1 MKVTAVRLIHLQGA
15 MDHPEEFWEERLVRP
30 LDLYPQH
37 RDDGT
42 GALTR
47 QEDGRYRMEGI
58 FVRVETDEGGS
69 GGPLP
74 RDQAYVVATQLRPL
88 LLGEDPRATELCW
101 DRVYRAQ
108 VHGRKGTAMMAL
120 STLDCA
126 LWDLKGK
133 WLGQPV
139 YRILGG
145 PTRE

>member
-37 RDDGT
+37 RDDGA

-58 FVRVETDEGGS
+58 FVRVETDEGVS
-69 GGPLP
+69 APAAP
-74 RDQAYVVATQLRPL
+74 CPATRRTWWPPSYAL

-108 VHGRKGTAMMAL
+108 VHGRKGTARWPSPPWTAPCG
-120 STLDCA
+120 T
-126 LWDLKGK
+126 
-133 WLGQPV
+133 
-139 YRILGG
+139 
-145 PTRE
+145 